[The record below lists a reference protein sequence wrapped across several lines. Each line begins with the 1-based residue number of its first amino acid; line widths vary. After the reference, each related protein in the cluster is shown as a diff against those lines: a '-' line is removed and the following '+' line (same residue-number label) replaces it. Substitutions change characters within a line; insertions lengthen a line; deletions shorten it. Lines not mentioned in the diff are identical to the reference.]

1 MKKLIVLVA
10 SVFMLQ
16 ACDDGDITL
25 ESFNFDTVNI
35 QECPDNNL
43 IFKINGDEMLLI
55 NIPESSFPTEETPDG
70 SPEIIE
76 VNSTNQII
84 YRIYSGTVTD
94 NSICDLIPPATPTV
108 QDEWNATGG
117 TIEIITDKLF
127 ATDGVTQIGLTHT
140 IKFVN
145 VTFLEV
151 PIRLVLQNIISE
163 ITKRTKNPKHKNQKD
178 YSILNPFFVL

>member
-1 MKKLIVLVA
+1 MKKLFVLVA

-35 QECPDNNL
+35 QECTDNNL

-55 NIPESSFPTEETPDG
+55 NIPEASFANEETPDG
-70 SPEIIE
+70 SPRI
-76 VNSTNQII
+76 VNISSSNQII
-84 YRIYSGTVTD
+84 YRIYSGTVTS
-94 NSICDLIPPATPTV
+94 NNICATIPPATPVV

-117 TIEIITDKLF
+117 TIEIITDALYDV
-127 ATDGVTQIGLTHT
+127 DGITVIGYTHN

-145 VTFLEV
+145 VNFSGSSNSFSFTEYNFGNHETDL
-151 PIRLVLQNIISE
+151 
-163 ITKRTKNPKHKNQKD
+163 
-178 YSILNPFFVL
+178 

>member
-1 MKKLIVLVA
+1 MKKLFVLVA

-35 QECPDNNL
+35 QECTDNNL

-55 NIPESSFPTEETPDG
+55 NIPEASFANEETPDG
-70 SPEIIE
+70 SPRI
-76 VNSTNQII
+76 VNVSSSNQII

-94 NSICDLIPPATPTV
+94 DNLCDLIPPATPV
-108 QDEWNATGG
+108 VKNEWNATGG
-117 TIEIITDKLF
+117 TIEIITDALY
-127 ATDGVTQIGLTHT
+127 ASDGVTITGYTHN

-145 VTFLEV
+145 VNFSGSSNSFSFTEYNFGNYET
-151 PIRLVLQNIISE
+151 N
-163 ITKRTKNPKHKNQKD
+163 
-178 YSILNPFFVL
+178 

>member
-35 QECPDNNL
+35 QGCNDNNL
-43 IFKINGDEMLLI
+43 IFKINGDEILLI
-55 NIPESSFPTEETPDG
+55 NIPAASFTNEETPNG
-70 SPEIIE
+70 SPRI
-76 VNSTNQII
+76 VNISSTNQII
-84 YRIYSGTVTD
+84 YRIYSGTVTS
-94 NSICDLIPPATPTV
+94 NNICTTIPPATPVV

-117 TIEIITDKLF
+117 TIEIITDALY
-127 ATDGVTQIGLTHT
+127 AIDGVTITGYTHN

-145 VTFLEV
+145 VNFSGSSNSFSFTEYNFGNYETDL
-151 PIRLVLQNIISE
+151 
-163 ITKRTKNPKHKNQKD
+163 
-178 YSILNPFFVL
+178 